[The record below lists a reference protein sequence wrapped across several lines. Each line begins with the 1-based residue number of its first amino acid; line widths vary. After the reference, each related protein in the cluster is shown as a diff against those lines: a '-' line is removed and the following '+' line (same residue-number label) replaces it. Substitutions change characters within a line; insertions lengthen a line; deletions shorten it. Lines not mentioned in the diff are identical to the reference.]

1 MKKQTYTRRKSNVKD
16 TKKEW
21 LELVS
26 HHAQVGGIETS
37 VLDNGRANGT
47 RIAWVNT
54 GAGLRFKVVIDRGMD
69 ISDASFNQHN
79 LVWLSRLGVTAPQPF
94 SDSGIN
100 WLRTFGGG
108 LLTTC
113 GVTHAGGPEQ
123 DAYGSR
129 GLHDQYSNTPAELLS
144 IKQPNLTAGDKQ
156 MSIIGKIFQGHPLGY
171 NIEIKRTIRCVLG
184 EPTIYLEDEITN
196 IGNIQ
201 VPHMLLYHMNFGYPL
216 VAPGAQILW
225 KGEWTS
231 REGEQRAKIFKKG
244 ENFRSCPEPMQSHSG
259 TGEEAAL
266 IDVEADQEGIASCGI
281 NNPQLDFTL
290 RIRFHKKQ
298 LPWLTNW
305 QHWGTG
311 EYVAGLEPG
320 THPPLGQSHAR
331 QNGDLIRLAPGESR
345 KYSLQVDIIQDPQ
358 KRTEFV
364 NSYINL

>member
-1 MKKQTYTRRKSNVKD
+1 MNS

-37 VLDNGRANGT
+37 VLDNGRAKDT

-69 ISDASFNQHN
+69 IADASFNEHN
-79 LVWLSRLGVTAPQPF
+79 LVWLSKLGVSAPQPF
-94 SDSGIN
+94 SDTGVN

-123 DAYGSR
+123 DSYGAR
-129 GLHDQYSNTPAELLS
+129 GLHDQYSNTPAELIS
-144 IKQPNLTAGDKQ
+144 IKQPNLATGDNQ
-156 MSIIGKIFQGHPLGY
+156 MNIVGRIFQGHPLGY
-171 NIEIKRTIRCVLG
+171 NIEIKRTIRCCLG

-196 IGNIQ
+196 VGNID

-216 VAPGAQILW
+216 VAPGAQLLW
-225 KGEWTS
+225 KGNWTS
-231 REGEQRAKIFKKG
+231 REGDKQAHIFKKG
-244 ENFRSCPEPMQSHSG
+244 LDFRTCPQPMDSHSG
-259 TGEEAAL
+259 GGEEAAL
-266 IDVEADQEGIASCGI
+266 IEVDADAQGVAHCGI
-281 NNPQLDFTL
+281 YNKNLGFAL
-290 RIRFHKKQ
+290 RLSFLKEQ

-305 QHWGTG
+305 QHWGKG

-320 THPPLGQSHAR
+320 THPPLGQQHTR
-331 QNGDLIRLAPGESR
+331 ENGTLIQLAPGESR
-345 KYSLQVDIIQDPQ
+345 NYNLQVDIIQEPE
-358 KRTEFV
+358 KLTEFV